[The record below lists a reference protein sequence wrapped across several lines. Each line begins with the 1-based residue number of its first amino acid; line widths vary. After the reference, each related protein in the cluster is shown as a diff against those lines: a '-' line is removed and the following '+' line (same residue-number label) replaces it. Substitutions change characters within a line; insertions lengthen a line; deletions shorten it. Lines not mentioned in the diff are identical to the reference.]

1 MLKDRRVLLE
11 KEVQVAHDK
20 AAHMYLDIVTNNGDV
35 HNEEYQQMRDRIT
48 KLEFDLNMVNQLIHK
63 GHS

>member
-11 KEVQVAHDK
+11 HDLKIAHDQ
-20 AAHMYLDIVTNNGDV
+20 AAQMYLDIVTNNGDV
-35 HNEEYQQMRDRIT
+35 HSEEYQQMRDRIS
-48 KLEFDLNMVNQLIHK
+48 KLEFDLNIVNQLIHK